1 MELWQNIFMSIIYIL
16 GLLAFCYLIG
26 GRAGFLGFWLIVRWP
41 IVILLAIATIIDFPI
56 FGINPFVLLIPTGI
70 LATDAVLD
78 KVPDGF
84 WDLMNLIVVLCLVY
98 AVGFFLVEAGL
109 LT

>member
-1 MELWQNIFMSIIYIL
+1 MKLWQNIFMSILYIL

-26 GRAGFLGFWLIVRWP
+26 GRAGFLGFWIIVRWP
-41 IVILLAIATIIDFPI
+41 IVVLLAIATLLGFPI
-56 FGINPFVLLIPTGI
+56 FGINPFVLLVVMTI
-70 LATDAVLD
+70 LAYVDLD

-84 WDLMNLIVVLCLVY
+84 WDLMNLIAFLCLIS
-98 AVGFFLVEAGL
+98 AVGLLLVEMGI